1 MGVAN
6 PSVSVEL
13 IEDTERLMGL
23 REEWNE
29 LLADSST
36 DCLFLTW
43 EWLSTWW
50 RHLSGDR
57 RLFVLTV
64 RSQGRLVAIAPFVVR
79 PPGISRI
86 LPFPALEFLGTGSIG
101 SDYLDVIIRR
111 GHEDWAVQALAES
124 LAGMNRAVELEQV
137 KIGGS
142 VARGIGKIL
151 EGRGWSVEEQETN
164 LSRHINLSGQS
175 WPSYIGSLGAAH
187 RYNFHRRLK
196 QLERGFAVR
205 FQKSSSEEER
215 RPALGRLIALHTA
228 RWGGYS
234 RAFHTPKHLRFHEEI
249 TRLACQRGWL
259 RFYTLWLD
267 GEAVAALYGFR
278 YGSVFNF
285 YQSGFDP
292 LYARYST
299 GLVTMGLTIENAI
312 QEGVEEFDLLQ
323 GVEQYKEHW
332 AREVRPLGRLEFYPP
347 RVRGLVYRRAAE
359 LSRAARRAARR
370 MLPRKI
376 ADRIATKCEL
386 ATRS

>member
-1 MGVAN
+1 
-6 PSVSVEL
+6 
-13 IEDTERLMGL
+13 
-23 REEWNE
+23 
-29 LLADSST
+29 
-36 DCLFLTW
+36 
-43 EWLSTWW
+43 
-50 RHLSGDR
+50 
-57 RLFVLTV
+57 
-64 RSQGRLVAIAPFVVR
+64 
-79 PPGISRI
+79 
-86 LPFPALEFLGTGSIG
+86 
-101 SDYLDVIIRR
+101 
-111 GHEDWAVQALAES
+111 
-124 LAGMNRAVELEQV
+124 
-137 KIGGS
+137 
-142 VARGIGKIL
+142 
-151 EGRGWSVEEQETN
+151 
-164 LSRHINLSGQS
+164 
-175 WPSYIGSLGAAH
+175 
-187 RYNFHRRLK
+187 
-196 QLERGFAVR
+196 
-205 FQKSSSEEER
+205 ER

-312 QEGVEEFDLLQ
+312 GEGVEEFDLLQ